1 MGQKFETNNNNVNII
16 KDSLFSLSEKK
27 LEYFFEFNII
37 ETRDIT
43 STNYLGLIVS
53 IDNVKCDQ
61 FIIKKGKINIKN
73 KICIKVKA
81 IDIKLKMIN
90 SNNFLEIKN
99 CEIID
104 KQLEIDDSKL
114 KLYKFELPD
123 IVENLYYVKNNKNI
137 SIKLKSQEIEY
148 ISSYEYKFCRSFTRK
163 MFCKDRRKSFKKY

>member
-43 STNYLGLIVS
+43 SNNYLGLIVS

-99 CEIID
+99 YEIID
-104 KQLEIDDSKL
+104 KQLEIDDSI
-114 KLYKFELPD
+114 Y
-123 IVENLYYVKNNKNI
+123 
-137 SIKLKSQEIEY
+137 
-148 ISSYEYKFCRSFTRK
+148 
-163 MFCKDRRKSFKKY
+163 